1 MLAPP
6 DSRGLPSGSGS
17 QLGSIPILSLTAS
30 RSRCLQPRY
39 FCSLDGHMAEQELN
53 LFQLSSRIVAESGTR
68 SPEIV
73 RSEFG
78 NSQEFRVF
86 LHNVPDYFL
95 CNFSSPDN
103 TFAANASENPTVG
116 DLGDSQPIVDQILA
130 CTIAKRYN
138 TEDRSAEVWIR
149 CTALAGSEKQDR

>member
-6 DSRGLPSGSGS
+6 
-17 QLGSIPILSLTAS
+17 
-30 RSRCLQPRY
+30 CQPRVTIWLRQSAWLDSY
-39 FCSLDGHMAEQELN
+39 PIVDGFAKSLFAAQVFLCSLDGHMAEQELN

-68 SPEIV
+68 TPEIV

-116 DLGDSQPIVDQILA
+116 DLGDSQPIVDQILG

-138 TEDRSAEVWIR
+138 TE
-149 CTALAGSEKQDR
+149 